1 MDLKAVIEAGSESA
15 TSLIEKAAHAAE
27 DASVRATEAV
37 AIAKEQSEQAV
48 ASAEQTAASLRR
60 SSKKPLIIGVAVL
73 AAAGGAYFVW
83 KRRQA
88 ASQAHLSG
96 DDEWGGTPPEQ
107 AKVVEFMPGMADVQ
121 SPDVV
126 DEGFAHDVDE
136 VADEL
141 AAEVVEAIEV
151 PAEAGAGHVAD
162 APEPAEP
169 FVPGVADEQSPD
181 VVDDDFA
188 AQVDSVA
195 DDIAGAVVDAIETS
209 EGRSADKRR

>member
-27 DASVRATEAV
+27 DASIRATEAV
-37 AIAKEQSEQAV
+37 AVAREQSEQAV
-48 ASAEQTAASLRR
+48 LSAEQAAASLRR
-60 SSKKPLIIGVAVL
+60 SSKKPLIIGVAAL

-83 KRRQA
+83 KKRQA
-88 ASQAHLSG
+88 SAQSHLTG
-96 DDEWGGTPPEQ
+96 EDEWGAPP
-107 AKVVEFMPGMADVQ
+107 AAPATVSEFVPGMADTQ

-126 DEGFAHDVDE
+126 DEEFAHEVDE
-136 VADEL
+136 AADTL
-141 AAEVVEAIEV
+141 AAEVVEGIE
-151 PAEAGAGHVAD
+151 AD
-162 APEPAEP
+162 ADTADLEDAPKPAEP

-195 DDIAGAVVDAIETS
+195 DEIAGSVVDAIETP
-209 EGRSADKRR
+209 EGKHT

>member
-15 TSLIEKAAHAAE
+15 TSLIERAAHAAE
-27 DASVRATEAV
+27 DASIRATEAV
-37 AIAKEQSEQAV
+37 AVAREQSEQAV
-48 ASAEQTAASLRR
+48 LSAEQAAASLRR
-60 SSKKPLIIGVAVL
+60 SSRKPLIIGAVVL
-73 AAAGGAYFVW
+73 VAAGGGFLVW

-88 ASQAHLSG
+88 AAQAHLSG
-96 DDEWGGTPPEQ
+96 EGEWGAAPAQSAPAPEF
-107 AKVVEFMPGMADVQ
+107 VPGMADTQ

-126 DEGFAHDVDE
+126 DEEFAHEVDE
-136 VADEL
+136 AADEL
-141 AAEVVEAIEV
+141 AAEVVDSIEV
-151 PAEAGAGHVAD
+151 PGEASHGHVED

-195 DDIAGAVVDAIETS
+195 DQIAGSVVDAIETP
-209 EGRSADKRR
+209 EGKHT